1 MLNGASSEAIAA
13 MAEGLFG
20 LVWGV
25 VIGFFFSWRVALV
38 ALALTPLM
46 TIGGAVQAKIDKQDN
61 FQNKEAK
68 EADLLANDCIA
79 NYRTVS
85 SFGVGDKILQEFR
98 SLMETPFNQARR
110 AGHISAI
117 AFGYSMFMQNVS
129 FAILFYFGT
138 IFMLNDPGLSGQD
151 VFIAVFAMLFGAF
164 GAGQANSYGPDVGKA
179 ITAAIK
185 IFKIIDTP
193 SEINPI

>member
-1 MLNGASSEAIAA
+1 
-13 MAEGLFG
+13 
-20 LVWGV
+20 
-25 VIGFFFSWRVALV
+25 
-38 ALALTPLM
+38 
-46 TIGGAVQAKIDKQDN
+46 
-61 FQNKEAK
+61 
-68 EADLLANDCIA
+68 
-79 NYRTVS
+79 
-85 SFGVGDKILQEFR
+85 
-98 SLMETPFNQARR
+98 
-110 AGHISAI
+110 
-117 AFGYSMFMQNVS
+117 MQNVS

-193 SEINPI
+193 SEIDAVQIPNDSLDIPENFQGEIQFKDVWFRYPLRPKHWVFRGLNLTIKPKDRIAIVGESG

>member
-1 MLNGASSEAIAA
+1 
-13 MAEGLFG
+13 
-20 LVWGV
+20 
-25 VIGFFFSWRVALV
+25 
-38 ALALTPLM
+38 
-46 TIGGAVQAKIDKQDN
+46 
-61 FQNKEAK
+61 
-68 EADLLANDCIA
+68 
-79 NYRTVS
+79 
-85 SFGVGDKILQEFR
+85 
-98 SLMETPFNQARR
+98 METPFNQAKR

-193 SEINPI
+193 SEINPV